1 MLSPAETKKE
11 FYEKIGSLIFDKS
24 LVNVTDGEEDYLID
38 NILYLFRELDSYVDM
53 SDYDE
58 TKNEVFH
65 FEMVSSGGNNVKRK
79 TVVLSN
85 KQAAQ
90 TASLEDKIAKLLTGN
105 HEVDTVALLQLLS
118 KKMKED

>member
-1 MLSPAETKKE
+1 
-11 FYEKIGSLIFDKS
+11 
-24 LVNVTDGEEDYLID
+24 
-38 NILYLFRELDSYVDM
+38 
-53 SDYDE
+53 
-58 TKNEVFH
+58 
-65 FEMVSSGGNNVKRK
+65 MVSSGGNNVKRK